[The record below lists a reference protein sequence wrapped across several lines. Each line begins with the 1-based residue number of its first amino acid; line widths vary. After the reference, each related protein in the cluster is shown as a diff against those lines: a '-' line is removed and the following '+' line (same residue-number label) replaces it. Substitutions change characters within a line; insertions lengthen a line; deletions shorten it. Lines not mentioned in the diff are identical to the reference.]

1 MSDDTFTDELV
12 SMQTKIAYQEKAIA
26 EMSDVIYEQEQRI
39 SKLEHFARLVAP
51 QLQTMGIELDPTLFQ
66 KPPHY

>member
-1 MSDDTFTDELV
+1 MTDDTITNDLI
-12 SMQTKIAYQEKAIA
+12 SLQTKIAYQEKAIA

-39 SKLEHFARLVAP
+39 AKLEGFARLVGP
-51 QLQTMGIELDPTLFQ
+51 QLAGMGIELDPTLFQ

>member
-1 MSDDTFTDELV
+1 MTDDTITEDLV
-12 SMQTKIAYQEKAIA
+12 ALQTKIAYQEKAIA

-39 SKLEHFARLVAP
+39 AKLEGFARLVAP
-51 QLQTMGIELDPTLFQ
+51 QLQGLGLELDPTLFQ

>member
-26 EMSDVIYEQEQRI
+26 EMSDVIYEQE
-39 SKLEHFARLVAP
+39 HFARLVAP